1 MARRGKEGEE
11 NEEKRQGRKEQG
23 TDNKWLKKCEEIEE
37 ESLQREYQR
46 FPTQGQINL
55 V

>member
-11 NEEKRQGRKEQG
+11 NGEKRQGRKEQG
-23 TDNKWLKKCEEIEE
+23 TDNKCSRKGEETEE
-37 ESLQREYQR
+37 DSLQREYQR